1 LLDSLLQ
8 ERMSEVNGEPVVAE
22 VIVDKVEVEAMEVKD
37 EEKKV
42 DGDVKEVAPVEENG
56 AAGEP
61 VIAEVNADKVEE
73 EVIELQVEE
82 KKVDKDVTEVPVEE
96 NKADGDVMKEKT
108 VPEKNQNQET
118 APPAEGPVDPVNTP
132 TVMGI
137 ISRVRSDPNL
147 SDKDKIDTLSL
158 LVQKFVE
165 ENQGMR
171 EDITSLSEQMSK
183 HQEAKK
189 AMKAL
194 NEAYK
199 KQIEMVREEGKLRLE
214 EEQSKRQDSMGGYS
228 NSMSELATLL
238 ETQSSQNGRLQTDN
252 SVMVDQ
258 MSLLIGE
265 TEKREVAVQRMQQE
279 FQLQLKLSEHQVAK
293 AQIEKAEVKADMT
306 KERLE
311 VARELS
317 LERERSKNLDE
328 TVRLLREQADVY
340 QKQMEELQ
348 MGAGKNTKS
357 FKHFKTQIEK
367 LTSQMVQLEKD
378 TAQWREKY
386 EMSSQQVKKM
396 NTATMDKEKE
406 LVSLKKKL
414 ETMVKL
420 NKTLTTERAALT
432 QKVKQLEGV
441 ITQRGCC

>member
-1 LLDSLLQ
+1 MGLLQ
-8 ERMSEVNGEPVVAE
+8 ESMSGVDEEPVVAE
-22 VIVDKVEVEAMEVKD
+22 LLV
-37 EEKKV
+37 
-42 DGDVKEVAPVEENG
+42 G
-56 AAGEP
+56 
-61 VIAEVNADKVEE
+61 KVEE
-73 EVIELQVEE
+73 EVMEVQVEE
-82 KKVDKDVTEVPVEE
+82 KKVAEVPVEE
-96 NKADGDVMKEKT
+96 NKAAVEITKGKVIEDKEKT
-108 VPEKNQNQET
+108 DQEKIQET
-118 APPAEGPVDPVNTP
+118 APPEGGPVEQDKIP

-137 ISRVRSDPNL
+137 ISRVRNDSNL

-165 ENQGMR
+165 ENQEMR
-171 EDITSLSEQMSK
+171 EDITSLGEQMTK
-183 HQEAKK
+183 HREAKK

-228 NSMSELATLL
+228 TSMSELATLL

-252 SVMVDQ
+252 TVMVDQ

-265 TEKREVAVQRMQQE
+265 TEKRELAIQRMQQE
-279 FQLQLKLSEHQVAK
+279 FQLQLKLLEHQVAK

-311 VARELS
+311 IAQELS

-386 EMSSQQVKKM
+386 EVSSQQVKKM

-406 LVSLKKKL
+406 VVSLKKKL
-414 ETMVKL
+414 DTMVKL
-420 NKTLTTERAALT
+420 NKTLTTERATLT
-432 QKVKQLEGV
+432 EKVKQLES
-441 ITQRGCC
+441 